1 MNKNKFDKENMNSK
15 TILLMM
21 IVITTFI
28 GINAQ
33 PKNDTLEKLILYAI
47 DVSPK
52 IKLLESKI
60 KVAGSKIEQST
71 NLPDPMLTLGLVNMP
86 TNTFSFSQEPMTG
99 KIIGLTQA
107 FPFPGGLTT
116 KAEVIAMDTLIVA
129 QELQDAKNEI
139 RKNISNLYYDLQLVR
154 EEIILT
160 VESKNLLNHISEI
173 VKRKYEVSKASLQN
187 IIQVEVQISKKDDII
202 ATLNGNENAIV
213 SELNALLFRDENS
226 SIFTNRFIPILA
238 SKYSAKSL
246 IEVANEY
253 RPFLRGIQIALQKA
267 ELMEK
272 SANYLYSPNFQIGV
286 QYTQR
291 DYSQVN
297 EQNWGDFFSVIIGI
311 SLPLNYGGK
320 YSAAINEA
328 KYLQSLYREQFNSS
342 VQLLNQSFGKITS
355 KLNELQTRK
364 ILITQKRLPQAEQS
378 IEASLTDY
386 QAGRIDF
393 INVISAESEILKIK
407 TELLKIEIEYIKNIV
422 LLEFLAGKEQI
433 VMENNNDK

>member
-1 MNKNKFDKENMNSK
+1 MNSK

-272 SANYLYSPNFQIGV
+272 SANYLYS
-286 QYTQR
+286 
-291 DYSQVN
+291 
-297 EQNWGDFFSVIIGI
+297 
-311 SLPLNYGGK
+311 
-320 YSAAINEA
+320 
-328 KYLQSLYREQFNSS
+328 
-342 VQLLNQSFGKITS
+342 
-355 KLNELQTRK
+355 
-364 ILITQKRLPQAEQS
+364 
-378 IEASLTDY
+378 
-386 QAGRIDF
+386 RIF
-393 INVISAESEILKIK
+393 K
-407 TELLKIEIEYIKNIV
+407 
-422 LLEFLAGKEQI
+422 
-433 VMENNNDK
+433 